1 MNTTQNQV
9 TDALTEAIKTI
20 ADSSVQSKDATLTIE
35 AEIVDVIDEGLG
47 TYTVK
52 YLGNKF
58 EATTAHTEVT
68 YQIGDIVYVVV
79 PNGNFDKNK
88 IILSPAAP
96 SVAGYAASS
105 SSNGSIYINMGDNLF
120 NRVNDISLCSWR
132 PTEGTLSVDTKGF
145 CSLFKGALQDSRT
158 FNFTCKIRTDIDKER
173 RSKGNYGLELYL
185 PVIQNINGQ
194 SVRKD
199 YVVTLDVN
207 NITGDPYNLQ
217 SFALQN
223 IYFTF
228 PEDMD
233 IFIWTPPE
241 GYWNPQPPATD
252 VPRIRYFVKD
262 FLGEDITGTKPDDIF
277 ITDIQVLPAIEI
289 KEENMPGYNIIIRAS
304 GGNSFLTG
312 RSDDVKTLS
321 VLTFLNGKQ
330 TKNDAFDCYW
340 FKENVGI
347 NSIDNDKYHR
357 LGGIGWEILNNVK
370 ETTYLEDG
378 KPIYQYVTNDYTQKI
393 LQTDI
398 HYDTVFKCVL
408 AKDINTEKPIIR
420 SATITIKNLQNNATI
435 SLKTENG
442 STSFANG
449 IGSVVL
455 QLDYYED
462 TITNVVQSDY
472 NVGYY
477 WQKTDKF
484 GNIINNFTYEIKEL
498 NKQINGAYRTKIKC
512 PISDIDEVS
521 IFKCT
526 VYIEV
531 NKQRL
536 IVNQII
542 GTVSLMITAGQ
553 LSNGHIE
560 VINDNKLYKYDADG
574 NSPTSLGQYSGALSD
589 YITTIDPIEIKLY
602 KSDGTEFTYEEYAV
616 TDISWLVPINSMI
629 ALTSAQQEDTTSNPG
644 YYTITGKYPYNNKLD
659 YRIATSYNY
668 NKVDNTIIIKASSVS
683 SVLKDTL
690 STIARLTFLK
700 DGEGGTNGT
709 SYSAVVKYNNYS
721 YGENNHKFQLIYA
734 ADVQKWYIFDP
745 GKETDCYSPFPNDP
759 SSYNDYVSFSV
770 SCYLQGE
777 PVSSQTTKWSI
788 FDSGHEKNSSYISA
802 TSPLK
807 LSDRYTNGC
816 FVLSGNNMSGPED
829 VFCTIIQAEVT
840 CTSSQQGA
848 PTIIYAYYPVE
859 CTYIAYESY
868 LENFILYLKDGFSK
882 VLYKSDGSNPQYD
895 QKSSFLL
902 AGYYYSD
909 LSDYFYGQWKNS
921 PNITVTNTTL
931 LENKVKPTSKFDNGV
946 SNNYVQ
952 LIIKSS
958 QERVTKITQKLTD
971 LNRNKTD
978 LEKLI
983 EYYQTLQS
991 NLSVFSD
998 FYNYYSYYEDLL
1010 KETTSFYSIKT
1021 NLTDTIKDLMDK
1033 AKQIQTITEQYKKKD
1048 NGSTDINVNNIY
1060 NIIRNR
1066 IGTLNILSDL
1076 CSQLGVNDV
1085 ITQIN
1090 DITPESLLVTKISYT
1105 GLPERDCY
1113 YSINNFIDSYNYI
1126 VNNIYSNCLNSLNK
1140 SRIISQERTAKR
1152 IMAWLTQF
1160 SDDIRL
1166 DNLTKSYNG
1175 YKIECYRYT
1184 GLLKAIEGRV
1194 NSASDQTDTY
1204 SYNLILNNI
1213 LRPIYNDLVW
1223 YISFTNGGGY
1233 NSTIEDLNTQL
1244 DKLLVEINLL
1254 TTYKDIATEMYLYN
1268 RSTISCCRPIVMTY
1282 NRYEMSFLNG
1292 WDGNKLQTA
1301 DGYIIAP
1308 QVGAG
1313 IKNSDNSFTG
1323 IVLGTKQV
1331 KERANGQ
1338 IGLFG
1343 YNYGI
1348 QTMFLNSRNGSASF
1362 GETGAGQIILDPS
1375 DKKAIIKSGNYNNSN
1390 SNEIFV
1396 RVYQNVDY
1404 SSNSNPSELAYWEYV
1419 LNNDSSAYIY
1429 VETTDT
1435 RPIAN
1440 KAYYKKTD
1448 IKGGMLIDLTTPEIK
1463 FGTGNFSVTKEGHIT
1478 AKGGGTIAGWEIDD
1492 NNLYSK
1498 ATNQNKI
1505 TIHSGDGTGHWE
1517 ESVYIYDYPCIFSGT
1532 HNKIDSSTTG
1542 FYLGPNG
1549 LSICNSTRSRLELST
1564 SGDPKIFSGNHNE
1577 LSSTTKGFY
1586 LGQDGFSICNGT
1598 SSRFEISTDGNPKLF
1613 SNSHNELSSTRN
1625 GFYLGNDGLSIGSK
1639 VYIDNSGTL
1648 RLGNGAVADSGK
1660 HWTISGNYYDSYIAY
1675 GTQGSS
1681 GSVYI
1686 GTDKIS
1692 LGEDFFVRNDGYL
1705 EAKNALI
1712 KGTVQAEHGSIG
1724 GWTITQTS
1732 LTNGNVS
1739 INSSANA
1746 AIVGPNGY
1754 IDLEGEIGSDGTDFR
1769 GCHISANNVCFS
1781 AGKIWTTRQRGA
1793 TTLYEGKDCHYK
1805 IKTGYKDNY
1814 LRLRFINGLLVE
1826 HETYGDWSG
1835 GGEG

>member
-1 MNTTQNQV
+1 
-9 TDALTEAIKTI
+9 
-20 ADSSVQSKDATLTIE
+20 
-35 AEIVDVIDEGLG
+35 
-47 TYTVK
+47 
-52 YLGNKF
+52 
-58 EATTAHTEVT
+58 
-68 YQIGDIVYVVV
+68 
-79 PNGNFDKNK
+79 
-88 IILSPAAP
+88 
-96 SVAGYAASS
+96 
-105 SSNGSIYINMGDNLF
+105 
-120 NRVNDISLCSWR
+120 
-132 PTEGTLSVDTKGF
+132 
-145 CSLFKGALQDSRT
+145 
-158 FNFTCKIRTDIDKER
+158 
-173 RSKGNYGLELYL
+173 
-185 PVIQNINGQ
+185 
-194 SVRKD
+194 
-199 YVVTLDVN
+199 
-207 NITGDPYNLQ
+207 
-217 SFALQN
+217 
-223 IYFTF
+223 
-228 PEDMD
+228 
-233 IFIWTPPE
+233 
-241 GYWNPQPPATD
+241 
-252 VPRIRYFVKD
+252 
-262 FLGEDITGTKPDDIF
+262 
-277 ITDIQVLPAIEI
+277 
-289 KEENMPGYNIIIRAS
+289 
-304 GGNSFLTG
+304 
-312 RSDDVKTLS
+312 
-321 VLTFLNGKQ
+321 
-330 TKNDAFDCYW
+330 
-340 FKENVGI
+340 
-347 NSIDNDKYHR
+347 
-357 LGGIGWEILNNVK
+357 
-370 ETTYLEDG
+370 
-378 KPIYQYVTNDYTQKI
+378 
-393 LQTDI
+393 
-398 HYDTVFKCVL
+398 
-408 AKDINTEKPIIR
+408 
-420 SATITIKNLQNNATI
+420 
-435 SLKTENG
+435 
-442 STSFANG
+442 
-449 IGSVVL
+449 
-455 QLDYYED
+455 
-462 TITNVVQSDY
+462 
-472 NVGYY
+472 
-477 WQKTDKF
+477 
-484 GNIINNFTYEIKEL
+484 
-498 NKQINGAYRTKIKC
+498 
-512 PISDIDEVS
+512 
-521 IFKCT
+521 
-526 VYIEV
+526 
-531 NKQRL
+531 
-536 IVNQII
+536 
-542 GTVSLMITAGQ
+542 
-553 LSNGHIE
+553 
-560 VINDNKLYKYDADG
+560 
-574 NSPTSLGQYSGALSD
+574 
-589 YITTIDPIEIKLY
+589 
-602 KSDGTEFTYEEYAV
+602 
-616 TDISWLVPINSMI
+616 
-629 ALTSAQQEDTTSNPG
+629 
-644 YYTITGKYPYNNKLD
+644 
-659 YRIATSYNY
+659 
-668 NKVDNTIIIKASSVS
+668 
-683 SVLKDTL
+683 
-690 STIARLTFLK
+690 
-700 DGEGGTNGT
+700 
-709 SYSAVVKYNNYS
+709 
-721 YGENNHKFQLIYA
+721 
-734 ADVQKWYIFDP
+734 
-745 GKETDCYSPFPNDP
+745 
-759 SSYNDYVSFSV
+759 
-770 SCYLQGE
+770 
-777 PVSSQTTKWSI
+777 
-788 FDSGHEKNSSYISA
+788 
-802 TSPLK
+802 
-807 LSDRYTNGC
+807 
-816 FVLSGNNMSGPED
+816 
-829 VFCTIIQAEVT
+829 
-840 CTSSQQGA
+840 
-848 PTIIYAYYPVE
+848 
-859 CTYIAYESY
+859 
-868 LENFILYLKDGFSK
+868 
-882 VLYKSDGSNPQYD
+882 
-895 QKSSFLL
+895 
-902 AGYYYSD
+902 
-909 LSDYFYGQWKNS
+909 
-921 PNITVTNTTL
+921 
-931 LENKVKPTSKFDNGV
+931 
-946 SNNYVQ
+946 
-952 LIIKSS
+952 
-958 QERVTKITQKLTD
+958 
-971 LNRNKTD
+971 
-978 LEKLI
+978 
-983 EYYQTLQS
+983 
-991 NLSVFSD
+991 
-998 FYNYYSYYEDLL
+998 
-1010 KETTSFYSIKT
+1010 
-1021 NLTDTIKDLMDK
+1021 MDK